1 MICRGILS
9 ISQPSPGKAVL
20 VIAKAKKY
28 VHMFFQRADIFLLV
42 VCLICAVISVVA
54 VRHTTQWLGANA
66 VRGITPTK
74 MVIVQIF
81 SVFLGVGAFV
91 LFTIID
97 PDIFG
102 EQWKWLLVLIGLLLV
117 ALMVFG
123 EDDGTGNKSWIRF
136 LGIGIQPSE
145 IIKILYII
153 ISAKQM
159 TYLREHRDINSFFS
173 VVQMAGLFAVVF
185 AAIMVVSSDLGNA
198 VILLAIFLIMFF
210 ALGVKLYW
218 FAIGGAAV
226 AAMIPL
232 IWNFVLKDYQ
242 KKRLLVPYNKNIDP
256 DGWGISWQTTQ
267 SKLTLASGRLSGVDA
282 GHRET
287 VFTGK
292 HTDFIFSSI
301 GEMWGMIGA
310 LIVLTL
316 LLIIIIHCFRTGLK
330 AGRTYDMLLCVGVG
344 AAIAFQTFINVGMCI
359 GITPVIGI
367 ALPFFSY
374 GGSSMATLFAAMG
387 IISGVKFKPKPERFL
402 IQY

>member
-1 MICRGILS
+1 MKL
-9 ISQPSPGKAVL
+9 
-20 VIAKAKKY
+20 Y
-28 VHMFFQRADIFLLV
+28 FQRADIFLLV
-42 VCLICAVISVVA
+42 LCLICAVISVIA
-54 VRHTTQWLGANA
+54 VDHTTKWMASQG
-66 VRGITPTK
+66 VQYIFPTK
-74 MVIVQIF
+74 MVVVQVF
-81 SVFLGVGAFV
+81 SVFLGVAAFV
-91 LFTIID
+91 VLTIID
-97 PDIFG
+97 PDILG
-102 EQWKWLLVLIGLLLV
+102 EQWKWLVLMILLLLV
-117 ALMVFG
+117 ALFIFG

-159 TYLREHRDINSFFS
+159 TALKQKGDVNSFFA
-173 VVQMAGLFAVVF
+173 VVQMAAVFGAVF
-185 AAIMVVSSDLGNA
+185 LAIMVVSSDLGNA
-198 VILLAIFLIMFF
+198 VILLAIFLVMFF

-232 IWNFVLKDYQ
+232 AWNYVLKDYQ
-242 KKRLLVPYNKNIDP
+242 KKRLLAPYDESVDP
-256 DGWGISWQTTQ
+256 DGWGIRWQTTQ
-267 SKLTLASGRLSGVDA
+267 SKFTLASGRLTGADP

-301 GEMWGMIGA
+301 GEMWGMIGC

-316 LLIIIIHCFRTGLK
+316 LLILIIHCFRAGIR
-330 AGRTYDMLLCVGVG
+330 AGRTYDTLLCVGIG
-344 AAIAFQTFINVGMCI
+344 AAIAFQTFINIGMCI

-374 GGSSMATLFAAMG
+374 GGSSMVTLFGAMG
-387 IISGVKFKPKPERFL
+387 IISGVKFKPKPERF
-402 IQY
+402 IVQY

>member
-1 MICRGILS
+1 M
-9 ISQPSPGKAVL
+9 
-20 VIAKAKKY
+20 KKY
-28 VHMFFQRADIFLLV
+28 VKMFFQRADIFLLV
-42 VCLICAVISVVA
+42 LCLICAVISVVA
-54 VRHTTQWLGANA
+54 VDHTTKWMASQG
-66 VRGITPTK
+66 VQYIFPTK
-74 MVIVQIF
+74 MVMVQIF

-91 LFTIID
+91 LLTIID
-97 PDIFG
+97 PEILG
-102 EQWKWLLVLIGLLLV
+102 EQWKWLVLMIVLLLI
-117 ALMVFG
+117 ALFIFG

-153 ISAKQM
+153 ISAYQM
-159 TYLREHRDINSFFS
+159 TRLRQKGDINSFFA
-173 VVQMAGLFAVVF
+173 VVQMVAVFGAVF
-185 AAIMVVSSDLGNA
+185 LAIMVVSSDLGNA
-198 VILLAIFLIMFF
+198 VILLAIFRVMFF
-210 ALGVKLYW
+210 AVGVKLYW

-226 AAMIPL
+226 AVVIPL
-232 IWNFVLKDYQ
+232 AWNYVLKDYQ
-242 KKRLLVPYNKNIDP
+242 KQRLLVPYNENIDP

-267 SKLTLASGRLSGVDA
+267 SKLTLASGRLTGVEA

-301 GEMWGMIGA
+301 GEMWGMIGC

-316 LLIIIIHCFRTGLK
+316 LIILIVHVFRIGFK
-330 AGRTYDMLLCVGVG
+330 AGRTYDMLLCIGIG
-344 AAIAFQTFINVGMCI
+344 AAIAFQTFINIGMCI

-374 GGSSMATLFAAMG
+374 GGSSMVTLLGAMG
-387 IISGVKFKPKPERFL
+387 IISGVKFKPKPERFI